1 MRKDHR
7 RRDLHSIFNRSIREE
22 RRSIV
27 AWLVGLVAFCLVML
41 AMYPTVH
48 GNAGFA
54 KLIDA
59 YPEPLKKLFNL
70 SDYTTGAGYLRAEIF
85 SFMAPL
91 LIAIFAILLGSDL
104 IAGEEERRTID
115 LLLANPVSRRRVV
128 MQKWLSLACGTAVLS
143 FVLELMLGLAGPL
156 FKLHIGWVPLSAEVL
171 GTGLFALAFGTLAL
185 AVGAATGSRGAARG
199 ISTAVA
205 VAMYLM
211 STLAQIVTWLKPA
224 QPMSLWYHALGGDPL
239 TEGFRFAHLSVVV
252 LTTVA
257 LVGVALFAFDR
268 RDLAT

>member
-1 MRKDHR
+1 MTNNRPRPHI
-7 RRDLHSIFNRSIREE
+7 HSIFNRSFREE

-27 AWLVGLVAFCLVML
+27 AWTIGLVAFCLVML
-41 AMYPTVH
+41 AMYPTVR
-48 GNAGFA
+48 GNASFA

-70 SDYTTGAGYLRAEIF
+70 SDYTTGPGYLRTEVF

-115 LLLANPVSRRRVV
+115 LLLANPVSRHRVV
-128 MQKWLSLACGTAVLS
+128 MQKWLSLVTGTAILSLVLA
-143 FVLELMLGLAGPL
+143 LMLGLTGPL

-171 GTGLFALAFGTLAL
+171 GTGLFALAAGTLAL
-185 AVGAATGSRGAARG
+185 TVGAATGSRGAARG
-199 ISTAVA
+199 ISTTVA
-205 VAMYLM
+205 VAMYLI
-211 STLAQIVTWLKPA
+211 STLSEIVTWLKPTRPA
-224 QPMSLWYHALGGDPL
+224 SLWYHALGGDPL
-239 TEGFRFAHLSVVV
+239 AEGFRYTHLSVVV
-252 LTTVA
+252 VTISA
-257 LVGVALFAFDR
+257 LMIAALLVFDR